1 MSLNNILGLHDKDYI
16 KYIKDKS
23 ETKSH
28 RYSYIRAHGK
38 YHDIVYQ
45 DLWNLADKVNEDIYY
60 KEIKKYGFNSYIEKE
75 YIECHIWGFTRN
87 PFLYN
92 SLWNVWYIPR
102 YCSYLTDFDYGG
114 DLGVK
119 FRNEIKKYIIRNFK
133 KEIIEY
139 NKYMIKNANE
149 FSKKIKKYFA
159 SSDYIYEPKNR
170 KKV

>member
-1 MSLNNILGLHDKDYI
+1 MKDEKEYLLTSFLQKNNIKLETFIEMSLNGVLGLYDKDYI
-16 KYIKDKS
+16 KYIKGKS
-23 ETKSH
+23 QIKSH
-28 RYSYIRAHGK
+28 RYSYIRNHGK
-38 YHDIVYQ
+38 NHDIVYQ

-60 KEIKKYGFNSYIEKE
+60 KEMKKYGFNSYIEKE

-119 FRNEIKKYIIRNFK
+119 FRNEIKNT
-133 KEIIEY
+133 
-139 NKYMIKNANE
+139 
-149 FSKKIKKYFA
+149 
-159 SSDYIYEPKNR
+159 
-170 KKV
+170 